1 MALASWHDDEYQHR
15 TMNVESADDLD
26 LAVATVLAVRTPLGH
41 PTLTVAHGE
50 DNALT
55 VATDGSRA
63 MLVHFIGTDGGYRNS
78 AGGAADGD
86 SFVFD
91 YEGHWSE
98 ADPRSVV
105 TLDAARDALATFL
118 RTGAPTPSAVHFDRT

>member
-1 MALASWHDDEYQHR
+1 MALASWHDDEYQRR
-15 TMNVESADDLD
+15 TMTVETAGDLD
-26 LAVATVLAVRTPLGH
+26 RAVAAVLAVRTPLGH

-63 MLVHFIGTDGGYRNS
+63 MLVHFIGTDGNYRNS

-86 SFVFD
+86 TFAFA

-98 ADPRSVV
+98 AAPESVV
-105 TLDAARDALATFL
+105 TLDAARDALAAFL
-118 RTGAPTPSAVHFDRT
+118 RTGSPTPSAVQFDQT

>member
-15 TMNVESADDLD
+15 TMTVETAEDLHRA
-26 LAVATVLAVRTPLGH
+26 LAAVLAVRTPLGH
-41 PTLTVAHGE
+41 PTLTVSHGE

-63 MLVHFIGTDGGYRNS
+63 MLVQFIGTDGDYRNS

-98 ADPRSVV
+98 AAPESVV
-105 TLDAARDALATFL
+105 TLDAARDALVAFL
-118 RTGAPTPSAVHFDRT
+118 RTGSPTPSAVRFDKT